1 MADMDPSLHTT
12 LSLMAPA
19 TPRELN
25 GRIQKS
31 LDSPVPSS
39 GNGLVCIRMRQNA
52 GEQDAARVT
61 RKHVKHVEHRG
72 GGWSA
77 GEDFF
82 QAASTAGLAI
92 GTASIG
98 PAHDPLSDAAC
109 ESIAWLEHEEWYHS
123 YVYFYYYCYRYQLLL
138 QVVGKTILA
147 KVVV

>member
-1 MADMDPSLHTT
+1 
-12 LSLMAPA
+12 
-19 TPRELN
+19 
-25 GRIQKS
+25 
-31 LDSPVPSS
+31 
-39 GNGLVCIRMRQNA
+39 MRQNA

-72 GGWSA
+72 GGLSA